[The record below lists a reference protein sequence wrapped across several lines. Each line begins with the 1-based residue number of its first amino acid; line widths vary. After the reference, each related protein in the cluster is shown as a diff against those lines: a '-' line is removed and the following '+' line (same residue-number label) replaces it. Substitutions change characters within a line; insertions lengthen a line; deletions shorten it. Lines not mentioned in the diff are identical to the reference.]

1 MSGLDIGMA
10 VILAVCSVY
19 GLWKG
24 FVRIAIG
31 MAGLGVSLALA
42 LRLAARG
49 PQWFAGVF
57 ASGQIARV
65 VAFVLVLVCGLLLT
79 GLAAWLAR
87 KLVASAE
94 LGWVDRLVG
103 ATVGLAGGCLGICG
117 LLVGLTA
124 FLPPGSAVLGESVLL
139 PYAITVSDLAARILP
154 PDVAR
159 LYYERRRA
167 LEERR
172 REVLPPA
179 SMESR
184 RRGGRER
191 HPS

>member
-1 MSGLDIGMA
+1 MA

-31 MAGLGVSLALA
+31 MAGLAVSLALA

-49 PQWFAGVF
+49 PEWFAGVL
-57 ASGQIARV
+57 ASGQVARI
-65 VAFVLVLVCGLLLT
+65 VAFILVLACGLLLT
-79 GLAAWLAR
+79 GLAAWIAR

-94 LGWVDRLVG
+94 VGWVDRLVG
-103 ATVGLAGGCLGICG
+103 ATVGLVGGCLGISG

-159 LYYERRRA
+159 LYQERRRA
-167 LEERR
+167 LEQQRR
-172 REVLPPA
+172 SLPPA
-179 SMESR
+179 SVESHR
-184 RRGGRER
+184 REGQKR